1 MKNKFLLFIFVA
13 ASFLNT
19 NFIAHSEESIE
30 DIIKGR
36 KAIFSNNAK
45 LAKRV
50 NILLKDFEFEEAE
63 PYILEMSKNYE
74 NLLNY
79 FPENSKE
86 GYGTEALP
94 IIWEEKDAFNAL
106 MQKAADDMLQLAKVM
121 EEVDDI
127 QATYKKL
134 MWANCNAC
142 LLYTSPSPRDVEESR
157 MPSSA

>member
-50 NILLKDFEFEEAE
+50 NILLKDFEFEESE

-106 MQKAADDMLQLAKVM
+106 MQKAADDMLQLAKV
-121 EEVDDI
+121 
-127 QATYKKL
+127 
-134 MWANCNAC
+134 C
-142 LLYTSPSPRDVEESR
+142 LLYTSPSPRD
-157 MPSSA
+157 P

>member
-1 MKNKFLLFIFVA
+1 MKNKILLIFFVV
-13 ASFLNT
+13 ASFFNA

-30 DIIKGR
+30 EIIKGR

-50 NILLKDFEFEEAE
+50 NILLKDFEVEEAE
-63 PYILEMSKNYE
+63 PIILEMSKNYE

-142 LLYTSPSPRDVEESR
+142 HSR
-157 MPSSA
+157 YRKPH

>member
-1 MKNKFLLFIFVA
+1 MKNKILLIIFIV
-13 ASFLNT
+13 ASFFNT

-30 DIIKGR
+30 EIIKGR

-50 NILLKDFEFEEAE
+50 NILLKDFEVEEAE
-63 PYILEMSKNYE
+63 PIILEMSKNYQ

-142 LLYTSPSPRDVEESR
+142 HSR
-157 MPSSA
+157 YRKPH

>member
-1 MKNKFLLFIFVA
+1 MKNKILLIIFLA
-13 ASFLNT
+13 ASFFNT

-50 NILLKDFEFEEAE
+50 NILLKDFEVEEAE
-63 PYILEMSKNYE
+63 PIILEMSKNYE

-106 MQKAADDMLQLAKVM
+106 MQKAADDMLQLVKVM

-127 QATYKKL
+127 QTTYKKL
-134 MWANCNAC
+134 VWANCNAC
-142 LLYTSPSPRDVEESR
+142 HSKYRKPH
-157 MPSSA
+157 

>member
-1 MKNKFLLFIFVA
+1 MKNKILLIIFLVN
-13 ASFLNT
+13 SFFFT

-50 NILLKDFEFEEAE
+50 NILLRDFEFEEAE
-63 PYILEMSKNYE
+63 PLILEMSKNYE

-127 QATYKKL
+127 QVTYKKL
-134 MWANCNAC
+134 MWSNCNAC
-142 LLYTSPSPRDVEESR
+142 HSKYRKPH
-157 MPSSA
+157 

>member
-1 MKNKFLLFIFVA
+1 MKNKILLFILVA
-13 ASFLNT
+13 VSFFNT
-19 NFIAHSEESIE
+19 DFIAHSEESIE

-50 NILLKDFEFEEAE
+50 NILLRDFEVEEAE
-63 PYILEMSKNYE
+63 PIILEMSKNYE

-142 LLYTSPSPRDVEESR
+142 HSR
-157 MPSSA
+157 YRKPH

>member
-1 MKNKFLLFIFVA
+1 MKNKILLVIFLI
-13 ASFLNT
+13 ASFFNT

-50 NILLKDFEFEEAE
+50 NILLKDFEVEEAE
-63 PYILEMSKNYE
+63 PIILEMSKNYE

-106 MQKAADDMLQLAKVM
+106 MQRAADDMLQLAKVM

-142 LLYTSPSPRDVEESR
+142 HSR
-157 MPSSA
+157 YRKPH

>member
-1 MKNKFLLFIFVA
+1 MKNKILLIIFLVT
-13 ASFLNT
+13 SFFFT

-50 NILLKDFEFEEAE
+50 NILLRNFEFEEAE
-63 PYILEMSKNYE
+63 PFILEMSKNYE

-106 MQKAADDMLQLAKVM
+106 MQKAADDMLKLAKVM

-127 QATYKKL
+127 QVTYKKL

-142 LLYTSPSPRDVEESR
+142 HSR
-157 MPSSA
+157 YRKPH

>member
-50 NILLKDFEFEEAE
+50 NILLKDFEFDEAE

-94 IIWEEKDAFNAL
+94 IIWEEKEAFNAL

-121 EEVDDI
+121 EEADDI

-142 LLYTSPSPRDVEESR
+142 HSR
-157 MPSSA
+157 YRKSH

>member
-1 MKNKFLLFIFVA
+1 MKNKILLVIVLV
-13 ASFLNT
+13 ASFFNT

-50 NILLKDFEFEEAE
+50 NILLKDFEVEEAE
-63 PYILEMSKNYE
+63 PIILEMSKNYE

-106 MQKAADDMLQLAKVM
+106 MQRAADDMLQLAKVM

-142 LLYTSPSPRDVEESR
+142 HSR
-157 MPSSA
+157 YRKPH

>member
-1 MKNKFLLFIFVA
+1 MKNKILLFIFVA
-13 ASFLNT
+13 ASFFNT

-50 NILLKDFEFEEAE
+50 NILLKDFEVEEAE
-63 PYILEMSKNYE
+63 PIILEMSKNYE

-142 LLYTSPSPRDVEESR
+142 HSR
-157 MPSSA
+157 YRKPH

>member
-1 MKNKFLLFIFVA
+1 MKNKILLIIFIF
-13 ASFLNT
+13 ASFFNT

-30 DIIKGR
+30 EIIKGR

-50 NILLKDFEFEEAE
+50 NILLKDFEVEEAE
-63 PYILEMSKNYE
+63 PIILEMSKNYE

-86 GYGTEALP
+86 GYGTESLP

-142 LLYTSPSPRDVEESR
+142 HSR
-157 MPSSA
+157 YRKSH

>member
-1 MKNKFLLFIFVA
+1 MKNKILLIIFLVT
-13 ASFLNT
+13 SFFFT
-19 NFIAHSEESIE
+19 NFIAHSDESIE

-50 NILLKDFEFEEAE
+50 NILLKDFEVEEAE
-63 PYILEMSKNYE
+63 PIILEMSKNYE

-121 EEVDDI
+121 EEVDAI

-142 LLYTSPSPRDVEESR
+142 HSR
-157 MPSSA
+157 YRKPH

>member
-50 NILLKDFEFEEAE
+50 DILLREFEVEEAE
-63 PYILEMSKNYE
+63 PIIFEMSKNYE

-121 EEVDDI
+121 EDVDDI

-142 LLYTSPSPRDVEESR
+142 HSR
-157 MPSSA
+157 YRKPH

>member
-50 NILLKDFEFEEAE
+50 NILLREFEVEEAE
-63 PYILEMSKNYE
+63 PIIVEMSKNYE

-142 LLYTSPSPRDVEESR
+142 HSR
-157 MPSSA
+157 YRKPH

>member
-1 MKNKFLLFIFVA
+1 MKNKILLIIFVA
-13 ASFLNT
+13 ASFFNT

-50 NILLKDFEFEEAE
+50 NILLRDFEFEEAE
-63 PYILEMSKNYE
+63 PFILEMSKNYE

-127 QATYKKL
+127 QVTYKKL

-142 LLYTSPSPRDVEESR
+142 HSKYRKPH
-157 MPSSA
+157 

>member
-1 MKNKFLLFIFVA
+1 MKNKILLIIFLVN
-13 ASFLNT
+13 SFFFT

-50 NILLKDFEFEEAE
+50 NILLREFEVEEAE
-63 PYILEMSKNYE
+63 PIIFEMSKNYE

-142 LLYTSPSPRDVEESR
+142 HSR
-157 MPSSA
+157 YRKPH

>member
-50 NILLKDFEFEEAE
+50 NILLKDFEFDEAE
-63 PYILEMSKNYE
+63 PYILEISKNYE

-79 FPENSKE
+79 FTENSKE

-142 LLYTSPSPRDVEESR
+142 HSR
-157 MPSSA
+157 YRKPH

>member
-1 MKNKFLLFIFVA
+1 MKNKILLIIFLVT
-13 ASFLNT
+13 SFFFT
-19 NFIAHSEESIE
+19 NFIAHSDESIE

-50 NILLKDFEFEEAE
+50 NILLKDFEVEEAE
-63 PYILEMSKNYE
+63 PIILEMSKNYE

-106 MQKAADDMLQLAKVM
+106 MQRAADNMLQLAKVM

-142 LLYTSPSPRDVEESR
+142 HSR
-157 MPSSA
+157 YRKPH

>member
-1 MKNKFLLFIFVA
+1 MKNKILLIIFLA
-13 ASFLNT
+13 ASFFNT

-50 NILLKDFEFEEAE
+50 NILLKDFEVEEAE
-63 PYILEMSKNYE
+63 PIILEMSKNYE

-106 MQKAADDMLQLAKVM
+106 MQKAADDMLQLVKVM
-121 EEVDDI
+121 EGVDDI
-127 QATYKKL
+127 QTTYKKL
-134 MWANCNAC
+134 VWANCNAC
-142 LLYTSPSPRDVEESR
+142 HSKYRKPH
-157 MPSSA
+157 

>member
-1 MKNKFLLFIFVA
+1 MKNKILLIIFIV
-13 ASFLNT
+13 ASFFNT

-50 NILLKDFEFEEAE
+50 NILLKDFEVEEAE
-63 PYILEMSKNYE
+63 PIILEMSKNYE

-127 QATYKKL
+127 QVTYKKL

-142 LLYTSPSPRDVEESR
+142 HSR
-157 MPSSA
+157 YRKPH

>member
-1 MKNKFLLFIFVA
+1 MKNKFLLFIFVG

-50 NILLKDFEFEEAE
+50 NILLREFEVEEAE
-63 PYILEMSKNYE
+63 PIIFEMSKNYE

-142 LLYTSPSPRDVEESR
+142 HSR
-157 MPSSA
+157 YRKPH

>member
-1 MKNKFLLFIFVA
+1 MKNKILLIIFLV
-13 ASFLNT
+13 ASFFNA

-50 NILLKDFEFEEAE
+50 NILLKDFEVEEAE
-63 PYILEMSKNYE
+63 PIILEMSKNYE

-79 FPENSKE
+79 FPENTKE

-142 LLYTSPSPRDVEESR
+142 HSR
-157 MPSSA
+157 YRKPH

>member
-1 MKNKFLLFIFVA
+1 MKNKILFIFFLV
-13 ASFLNT
+13 ASFFNT

-50 NILLKDFEFEEAE
+50 NILLRDFEVEEAE
-63 PYILEMSKNYE
+63 PIILEMSKNYE

-106 MQKAADDMLQLAKVM
+106 MQRAADDMLQLAKVM

-142 LLYTSPSPRDVEESR
+142 HSR
-157 MPSSA
+157 YRKPH

>member
-1 MKNKFLLFIFVA
+1 MKNKILLIIFVA
-13 ASFLNT
+13 ASFFNT

-50 NILLKDFEFEEAE
+50 NILLRNFEFEEAE
-63 PYILEMSKNYE
+63 PFILEMSKNYE

-94 IIWEEKDAFNAL
+94 IIWEEKDAFNEL

-142 LLYTSPSPRDVEESR
+142 HSR
-157 MPSSA
+157 YRKPH

>member
-1 MKNKFLLFIFVA
+1 MKNKILLIIFVA
-13 ASFLNT
+13 ASFFNT

-50 NILLKDFEFEEAE
+50 NILLRNFEFEEAE
-63 PYILEMSKNYE
+63 PFILEMSKNYE

-106 MQKAADDMLQLAKVM
+106 MQKAADDMLQLAKGM

-142 LLYTSPSPRDVEESR
+142 HSR
-157 MPSSA
+157 YRKPH

>member
-1 MKNKFLLFIFVA
+1 MKNKILLIIFFA
-13 ASFLNT
+13 ASFFNT

-30 DIIKGR
+30 EIIKGR

-50 NILLKDFEFEEAE
+50 NILLKDFEVEEAE
-63 PYILEMSKNYE
+63 PIILEMSKNYE

-79 FPENSKE
+79 FPENSKK

-142 LLYTSPSPRDVEESR
+142 HSR
-157 MPSSA
+157 YRKPH

>member
-1 MKNKFLLFIFVA
+1 MKNKILLIIFVA
-13 ASFLNT
+13 ASFFNI

-50 NILLKDFEFEEAE
+50 NILLRNFEFEEAE
-63 PYILEMSKNYE
+63 PFILEMSKNYE

-106 MQKAADDMLQLAKVM
+106 MQRAADDMLQLAKVM

-142 LLYTSPSPRDVEESR
+142 HSR
-157 MPSSA
+157 YRKPH

>member
-1 MKNKFLLFIFVA
+1 MKNKILLVIFLV
-13 ASFLNT
+13 ASFFNT

-50 NILLKDFEFEEAE
+50 NILLRDFEFEEAE
-63 PYILEMSKNYE
+63 PFILEMSKNYE

-86 GYGTEALP
+86 GYGTEALA

-106 MQKAADDMLQLAKVM
+106 MQKAADNMLQLAKVM

-142 LLYTSPSPRDVEESR
+142 HSR
-157 MPSSA
+157 YRKPH

>member
-1 MKNKFLLFIFVA
+1 MKNNILLIIFIV
-13 ASFLNT
+13 ASFFNT

-50 NILLKDFEFEEAE
+50 NILLREFEVEEAE
-63 PYILEMSKNYE
+63 PIIFEMSKNYE

-142 LLYTSPSPRDVEESR
+142 HSR
-157 MPSSA
+157 YRKPH

>member
-50 NILLKDFEFEEAE
+50 NILLRKFEVEEAE
-63 PYILEMSKNYE
+63 PIIFEMSKNYE

-142 LLYTSPSPRDVEESR
+142 HSR
-157 MPSSA
+157 YRKPH

>member
-1 MKNKFLLFIFVA
+1 MKNKNLLVIVLV
-13 ASFLNT
+13 ASFFNT

-50 NILLKDFEFEEAE
+50 NILLKDFEVEEAE
-63 PYILEMSKNYE
+63 PIILEMSKNYE

-142 LLYTSPSPRDVEESR
+142 HSR
-157 MPSSA
+157 YRKPH

>member
-1 MKNKFLLFIFVA
+1 MKNNILLIIFIV
-13 ASFLNT
+13 ASFFNA

-50 NILLKDFEFEEAE
+50 NILLKDFEVEEAE
-63 PYILEMSKNYE
+63 PIILEMSKNYE

-86 GYGTEALP
+86 GYGTEALS
-94 IIWEEKDAFNAL
+94 IIWEEKDAFNA
-106 MQKAADDMLQLAKVM
+106 
-121 EEVDDI
+121 
-127 QATYKKL
+127 
-134 MWANCNAC
+134 
-142 LLYTSPSPRDVEESR
+142 
-157 MPSSA
+157 

>member
-1 MKNKFLLFIFVA
+1 MKNKILLIIFVA

-50 NILLKDFEFEEAE
+50 NILLKDFEVEEAE
-63 PYILEMSKNYE
+63 PIIFEMSKNYE

-142 LLYTSPSPRDVEESR
+142 HSR
-157 MPSSA
+157 YRKPH

>member
-1 MKNKFLLFIFVA
+1 MKNKVLLLIFVA
-13 ASFLNT
+13 ASFFNS

-50 NILLKDFEFEEAE
+50 NILLRNFEFEEAE
-63 PYILEMSKNYE
+63 PFILEMSKNYE
-74 NLLNY
+74 SLLNY

-142 LLYTSPSPRDVEESR
+142 HSR
-157 MPSSA
+157 YRKPH

>member
-1 MKNKFLLFIFVA
+1 MKNKILLVIFLV
-13 ASFLNT
+13 ASFFNT

-50 NILLKDFEFEEAE
+50 NILLRDFEVEEAE
-63 PYILEMSKNYE
+63 PIILEMSKNYE

-106 MQKAADDMLQLAKVM
+106 MQRAADDMLQLAKVM

-142 LLYTSPSPRDVEESR
+142 HSR
-157 MPSSA
+157 YRKPH

>member
-1 MKNKFLLFIFVA
+1 MKNKILFIFFLV
-13 ASFLNT
+13 ASFFNT

-50 NILLKDFEFEEAE
+50 NILLKDFEVEEAE
-63 PYILEMSKNYE
+63 PIILEMSKNYE

-142 LLYTSPSPRDVEESR
+142 HSR
-157 MPSSA
+157 YRKPH

>member
-1 MKNKFLLFIFVA
+1 MKNKILLIFFVA
-13 ASFLNT
+13 TSFFYT

-50 NILLKDFEFEEAE
+50 NILLRNFEFEEAE
-63 PYILEMSKNYE
+63 PFILEMSKNYE

-142 LLYTSPSPRDVEESR
+142 HSR
-157 MPSSA
+157 YRKPH

>member
-1 MKNKFLLFIFVA
+1 MKNKILLIIFLVT
-13 ASFLNT
+13 SFFFT

-50 NILLKDFEFEEAE
+50 NILLRNFEFEEAE
-63 PYILEMSKNYE
+63 PFILKMSKNYE

-106 MQKAADDMLQLAKVM
+106 MQKAADDMLKLAKVM

-127 QATYKKL
+127 QVTYKKL

-142 LLYTSPSPRDVEESR
+142 HSR
-157 MPSSA
+157 YRKPH